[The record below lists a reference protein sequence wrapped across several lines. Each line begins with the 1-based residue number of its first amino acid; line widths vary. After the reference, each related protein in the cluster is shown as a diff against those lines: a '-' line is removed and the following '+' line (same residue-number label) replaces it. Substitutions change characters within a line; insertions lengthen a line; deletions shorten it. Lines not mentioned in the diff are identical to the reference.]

1 MTFAPRPE
9 GGRPRVLV
17 VDDAPDM
24 RRSIARLLKANH
36 DIVEAYDGVMAVEMV
51 EKSLATGEPIHAM
64 LLDVEMPRMNGRD
77 ALEAIAKLAPELA
90 ARAIIMSGGAWDS
103 DLGQWLARLPPERVL
118 WKPMTVDALR
128 LAIGRA
134 LVGG

>member
-1 MTFAPRPE
+1 MSSAPRAE
-9 GGRPRVLV
+9 AGRPRVLV

-24 RRSIARLLKANH
+24 RRSIARLLKAHH
-36 DIVEAYDGVMAVEMV
+36 DILEAHDGVMAVEMV
-51 EKSLATGEPIHAM
+51 EKSLVNGDPIHAM

-103 DLGQWLARLPPERVL
+103 ELGQWLARLPTERVL
-118 WKPMTVDALR
+118 WKPMTVEALR